1 MKLIFSSLFLFS
13 SFFLNAESILIR
25 NVNILESTGME
36 ENVSILITNGVI
48 ESIDSLIFTEATEE
62 IDGTGRTV
70 TAGLFNG
77 ETHIGAVE
85 VGAIDS
91 TVDYR
96 TNNGSIT
103 ASFKPSESFN
113 PHSTLIPHNRTH
125 GLTQALLVPEA
136 ETHMIAGQVA
146 VIELGNTPKILNDS
160 FGVAM
165 DFTEHGI
172 SIMGGSRSSALAKLR
187 IALDDAKDF
196 SRNRKSAL
204 RGEHRA
210 YDLSYADL
218 YALQPVVEGIKPIIV
233 RVHRS
238 IDIVSIINLAKE
250 FQLDLILSGVAEGW
264 MVAEQIAES
273 KAPVIMDPIYN
284 LPTAFEHLGARL
296 ENASILYEKGVQ
308 LIFTGMGWHNT
319 HSAYLVRQSA
329 GNAVANGLPKTA
341 SIAAITSNPAEIF
354 KLDYSGN
361 IREGEVA
368 NLVLWNGDPFELT
381 AEAEMV
387 MIAGEKIEM
396 TSRSLQLRDR
406 YYKNMRN
413 FIETESGGE

>member
-1 MKLIFSSLFLFS
+1 
-13 SFFLNAESILIR
+13 
-25 NVNILESTGME
+25 ME
-36 ENVSILITNGVI
+36 ENVSILIKNGVI

-62 IDGTGRTV
+62 IDGTGKTV

-91 TVDYR
+91 TVDYQ

-146 VIELGNTPKILNDS
+146 IIELGNTPKVLNDS
-160 FGVAM
+160 FGIAI

-204 RGEHRA
+204 SGEHRD
-210 YDLSYADL
+210 YNLSYADL

-238 IDIVSIINLAKE
+238 IDILSIINLAKE
-250 FQLDLILSGVAEGW
+250 FQLDLITIRCCRGMDGCRAN
-264 MVAEQIAES
+264 S
-273 KAPVIMDPIYN
+273 KIWS
-284 LPTAFEHLGARL
+284 TC
-296 ENASILYEKGVQ
+296 
-308 LIFTGMGWHNT
+308 
-319 HSAYLVRQSA
+319 
-329 GNAVANGLPKTA
+329 
-341 SIAAITSNPAEIF
+341 
-354 KLDYSGN
+354 DYGSY
-361 IREGEVA
+361 I
-368 NLVLWNGDPFELT
+368 
-381 AEAEMV
+381 
-387 MIAGEKIEM
+387 
-396 TSRSLQLRDR
+396 
-406 YYKNMRN
+406 
-413 FIETESGGE
+413 